1 MKNIRTQIETKKY
14 VFAFVITAIVFFSAL
29 LISNVFSKSRIEEIK
44 SIQDK
49 IAMDILSS
57 ETQFALLKESSCKS
71 IDHGN
76 TAFSEE
82 LGILA
87 ARLSYM
93 EEKLGDNNEEVIGLK
108 KYYSLLQI
116 KDYLLVEQIRQKCGV
131 KPITIIYFYSNLD
144 DCEDCKR
151 AGYVLNKLRDE
162 FPELRIYSFDYN
174 LDLSAIKTL
183 KSIHGV
189 MNKLPAL
196 IIWNENYYGFK
207 TSEDI
212 EKIIPQLKRLRDEH
226 AKERA
231 ESGAEMTATSTK
243 K

>member
-1 MKNIRTQIETKKY
+1 MKNIRAQIETKKY
-14 VFAFVITAIVFFSAL
+14 VFAFVITAVVFFSAL
-29 LISNVFSKSRIEEIK
+29 LISNIFSQNRIAEVK
-44 SIQDK
+44 SIEDK

-71 IDHGN
+71 IDHGG

-93 EEKLGDNNEEVIGLK
+93 EEKHGDNDEEVIGLK

-116 KDYLLVEQIRQKCGV
+116 KDYLLVEQVRQKCGV
-131 KPITIIYFYSNLD
+131 KPLTIIYFYSNLG

-151 AGYVLNKLRDE
+151 EGYVLNKLRDE
-162 FPELRIYSFDYN
+162 FPELRVYSFDYN
-174 LDLSAIKTL
+174 LDLSAIKTM
-183 KSIHGV
+183 KSIHGIK
-189 MNKLPAL
+189 NTLPAL
-196 IIWNENYYGFK
+196 VIWDENYYGFK
-207 TSEDI
+207 SAEDI
-212 EKIIPQLKRLRDEH
+212 ENIIPQLKRI
-226 AKERA
+226 RA
-231 ESGAEMTATSTK
+231 EREKEEATKSATSSK

>member
-1 MKNIRTQIETKKY
+1 MKNIRAQIETKKY

-29 LISNVFSKSRIEEIK
+29 LISNVFSKSRIAEIK
-44 SIQDK
+44 SIEDK

-82 LGILA
+82 LGVLA

-93 EEKLGDNNEEVIGLK
+93 EEKLGESDDAVIGLK

-116 KDYLLVEQIRQKCGV
+116 KDYLLVEQVRQKCGV
-131 KPITIIYFYSNLD
+131 KPITIIYFYSNLG

-151 AGYVLNKLRDE
+151 AGYVLNKLREE

-174 LDLSAIKTL
+174 LDLSAVKTL

-189 MNKLPAL
+189 RNKLPAL
-196 IIWNENYYGFK
+196 IIWDENYYGFK
-207 TSEDI
+207 SVEDI
-212 EKIIPQLKRLRDEH
+212 EKIIPQLKRLRAEH
-226 AKERA
+226 EKA
-231 ESGAEMTATSTK
+231 EADAEKTATSSK
-243 K
+243 E